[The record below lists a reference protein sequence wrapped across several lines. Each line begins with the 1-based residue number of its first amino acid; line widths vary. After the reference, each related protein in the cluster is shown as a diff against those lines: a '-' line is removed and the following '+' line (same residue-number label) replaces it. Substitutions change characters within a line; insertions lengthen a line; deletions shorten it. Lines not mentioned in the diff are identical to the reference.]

1 MDSLLDFAEE
11 SLRIGVLRLR
21 EVNEVVR
28 IRELEIAE
36 GADGL
41 SESTDLSD
49 STRERLRAGRDRLR
63 NRSPEF
69 LEELQDLE
77 ADLRTAVT
85 VGRMSEPEARVASWR
100 GADRLE
106 RRIARL
112 GEQVLLRWMHLDRVE
127 RLILQLMGEQDLK
140 SLGVTEFPWPE
151 RRRTPLD
158 RLDRPKP
165 SEKQHHRWWPFGRSR
180 RSSETDA
187 AVAEALEVLRGA
199 SDQARD
205 DNDAR

>member
-1 MDSLLDFAEE
+1 MDSRLDFAEE
-11 SLRIGVLRLR
+11 SLRIGVQRLR

-41 SESTDLSD
+41 SESPDLSD
-49 STRERLRAGRDRLR
+49 STRERLRAGGDRLR

-85 VGRMSEPEARVASWR
+85 VGRTSEPEARIASWR
-100 GADRLE
+100 GTDRLE

-151 RRRTPLD
+151 RRRTPM
-158 RLDRPKP
+158 DRPKP
-165 SEKQHHRWWPFGRSR
+165 SEKQPRRWWPFGRSR
-180 RSSETDA
+180 RPSATDA
-187 AVAEALEVLRGA
+187 AVSEALKVLRGA

-205 DNDAR
+205 DNDAT